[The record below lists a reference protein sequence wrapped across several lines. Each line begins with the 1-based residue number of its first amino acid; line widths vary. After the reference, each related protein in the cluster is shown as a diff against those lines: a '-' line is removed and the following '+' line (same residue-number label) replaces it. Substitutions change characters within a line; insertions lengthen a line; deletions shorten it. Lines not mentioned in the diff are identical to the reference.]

1 MSYNP
6 SLPIIKSG
14 WTGNPIDKKGRF
26 CNHEFPHIPKFKDVW
41 RWQTGPRP
49 FKKEKKQDIWVP
61 ETMADSLFRRKND
74 DCIVWL
80 GHAWFFIRLNGIS
93 MLIDPVL
100 FQARFLR
107 HRAKQPY
114 PPHAFGEIDY
124 ILVSHDH
131 RDHCDEKSLKRLM
144 RLNPRATLIT
154 GLNMGNLL
162 RKWGSNHIVEMGWY
176 QQFHGF
182 ENIKITYLPT
192 RHWSRRMLRDTN
204 KRLWGAFVIES
215 GTQSIYF
222 GSDSG
227 YGSHY
232 AELKDLFPKLD
243 YSMLG
248 VGAFQPEWFMQPV
261 HMSPAEAVQAFH
273 DSGAKHLIPM
283 HYGTLDLSDEPAG
296 LPLRLLGEIHE
307 QGKINGHL
315 LLPKIGETMWV

>member
-1 MSYNP
+1 
-6 SLPIIKSG
+6 
-14 WTGNPIDKKGRF
+14 
-26 CNHEFPHIPKFKDVW
+26 
-41 RWQTGPRP
+41 
-49 FKKEKKQDIWVP
+49 
-61 ETMADSLFRRKND
+61 
-74 DCIVWL
+74 
-80 GHAWFFIRLNGIS
+80 

-100 FQARFLR
+100 FRARFLR

-144 RLNPRATLIT
+144 RINPRATLIT

-215 GTQSIYF
+215 GSQTVYF

-232 AELKDLFPKLD
+232 AEIKNLFPNLD
-243 YSMLG
+243 YSLLG

-273 DSGAKHLIPM
+273 DTGAKHFIPM

-296 LPLRLLGEIHE
+296 LPLRLLGEIQE
-307 QGKINGHL
+307 QGKINGRL
-315 LLPKIGETMWV
+315 VLPKIGETLWV